1 MMIRP
6 RRLRQNS
13 SIRSLL
19 EEYKVLPS
27 DLIAPLFVTDQSK
40 KSTPILSM
48 PGQFRY
54 SIDDVIE
61 EARILFEHG
70 ILAIALFPVISEDLK
85 TSKGD
90 YALSD
95 NCYYYEVIQKIKNAV
110 PGLLVMTDVA
120 LDPYSSD
127 GHDGIVNPETGE
139 ILNDETLFILEQM
152 AYKQA
157 KAGADIVGPSDMMDG
172 RIQRIRSFLD
182 LNGFEKTLIMSYT
195 TKYASSFYG
204 PFRDALDS
212 APKKGDKKSYQMSY
226 GNLRESLREIE
237 LDIKEGAD
245 ILMVKP
251 GLPYLDILSK
261 MREKTSLPIAVYNVS
276 GEYSMIKASA
286 EKGWIKEDEAVLET
300 LTAFKRAGADMILTY
315 FAKQFAIKS

>member
-1 MMIRP
+1 
-6 RRLRQNS
+6 
-13 SIRSLL
+13 
-19 EEYKVLPS
+19 
-27 DLIAPLFVTDQSK
+27 
-40 KSTPILSM
+40 
-48 PGQFRY
+48 
-54 SIDDVIE
+54 
-61 EARILFEHG
+61 
-70 ILAIALFPVISEDLK
+70 
-85 TSKGD
+85 
-90 YALSD
+90 
-95 NCYYYEVIQKIKNAV
+95 
-110 PGLLVMTDVA
+110 
-120 LDPYSSD
+120 
-127 GHDGIVNPETGE
+127 
-139 ILNDETLFILEQM
+139 M